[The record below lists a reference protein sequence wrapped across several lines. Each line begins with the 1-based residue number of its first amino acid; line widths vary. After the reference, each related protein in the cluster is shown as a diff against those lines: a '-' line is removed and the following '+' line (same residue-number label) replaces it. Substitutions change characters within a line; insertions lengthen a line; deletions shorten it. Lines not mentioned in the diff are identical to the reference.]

1 MENKNEK
8 LGNMAIKAGFG
19 ILELAGKTLSTIL
32 KVTAEGCRIGVIGL
46 DNLTKPL
53 NDPPNKTEVKK

>member
-1 MENKNEK
+1 MTNENEK
-8 LGNMAIKAGFG
+8 LGSMAIKAGVG
-19 ILELAGKTLSTIL
+19 ILELASKTLSTIL

-53 NDPPNKTEVKK
+53 NDPPNKTDEK